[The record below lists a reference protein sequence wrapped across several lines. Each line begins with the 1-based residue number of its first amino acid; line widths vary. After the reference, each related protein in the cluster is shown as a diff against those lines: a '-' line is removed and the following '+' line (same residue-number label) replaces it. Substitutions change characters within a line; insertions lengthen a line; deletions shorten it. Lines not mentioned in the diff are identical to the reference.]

1 MMNPTSRY
9 ARVPILIRQ
18 DEAGRDVAYLGR
30 RFAPQPPSTS
40 LGVITV
46 AEKDRIDRLT
56 ARAIGDPTQY
66 WRVADANAAL
76 DAVTLTDEPGRRL
89 IAPQPG
95 IVEDPV

>member
-1 MMNPTSRY
+1 MNPTSRY
-9 ARVPILIRQ
+9 ARVPVLVRQ
-18 DEAGRDVAYLGR
+18 DESGRYVAYLGR
-30 RFAPQPPSTS
+30 RFAPQPPSTA
-40 LGVITV
+40 LGFITV
-46 AEKDRIDRLT
+46 TEKDRIDRLT

-76 DAVTLTDEPGRRL
+76 DAVALAEQPGRRL

>member
-1 MMNPTSRY
+1 MNPTSRY
-9 ARVPILIRQ
+9 FRVPVLVRK

-40 LGVITV
+40 LGFITV
-46 AEKDRIDRLT
+46 KEKDRIDRLT

-66 WRVADANAAL
+66 WRVADANTAL
-76 DAVTLTDEPGRRL
+76 DAVSLAEQPGRRL